1 LRTDATVSILV
12 PRAAAGLF
20 VGYTGFVVILALLF
34 GGGTRQGLWSDVI
47 VQLAA
52 LPLLVWAL
60 LRLTSAPPTRL
71 PLLLLCAI
79 LVLPLL
85 QLIPLPPALWT
96 ALPGRA
102 EIRSAYEIAGIGLPW
117 LPVSLDPASTW
128 RGLLSLLPAA
138 GVALAML
145 SLDDRAR
152 RIPIVLVLG
161 IVFVSVPL
169 DLLQMMGGLDSPLR
183 FYAVTNP
190 DRAVGFFAN
199 ANHNATLLICA
210 IPFAAA
216 YAVGLAREHGQNR
229 RVAIALSALL
239 LAAIVVGLTMTRSRA
254 GLALGF
260 VAGLSCVLLVWR
272 QRQGASGRRLVG
284 FAIGANLL
292 ALLIAFQF
300 GFVGLMQ
307 RIDNAE
313 VIDDIRWPVAAVTW
327 QASLAFV
334 PLGSGLGTFV
344 PVYEMFAPRQ
354 LLIDRFVNHVHND
367 WLELWLVG
375 GVPALILAAVF
386 LAWFTMASI
395 RVWRSGVPDLN
406 IAMARAA
413 SIAIVLMLLHSL
425 ADYPLRTITLSV
437 LFALACSILIG
448 SAAAHSKAPARAA
461 PPAG

>member
-1 LRTDATVSILV
+1 MRTDATVSILI
-12 PRAAAGLF
+12 PRAAAGFF
-20 VGYTGFVVILALLF
+20 VGYTSFVVILALLF

-60 LRLTSAPPTRL
+60 LRLTPTIGSRL
-71 PLLLLCAI
+71 PLLLLGAI

-96 ALPGRA
+96 ALPGRE
-102 EIRSAYEIAGIGLPW
+102 EIRSAYEIAGIGNPW

-138 GVALAML
+138 AVALAML

-152 RIPIVLVLG
+152 RIPVVLVLV

-210 IPFAAA
+210 IPFVAA
-216 YAVGLAREHGQNR
+216 YAVGLAREHGQSR
-229 RVAIALSALL
+229 KLARALSALL

-272 QRQGASGRRLVG
+272 QRPGASGRRLVG

-313 VIDDIRWPVAAVTW
+313 VIDDFRWPVAAVTW
-327 QASLAFV
+327 QASLAFL
-334 PLGSGLGTFV
+334 PFGSGLGTFV

-354 LLIDRFVNHVHND
+354 LLIDRYVNHVHND

-386 LAWFTMASI
+386 LTWFTIATI
-395 RVWRSGVPDLN
+395 RVWRSGAAGPNL
-406 IAMARAA
+406 ALARAA

-437 LFALACSILIG
+437 LFALACSILIP
-448 SAAAHSKAPARAA
+448 SAAAHSEAPARAA